1 MTKKMLYAC
10 NKRKPKDPGRVANG
24 KSDNRGQYGDTFAIE
39 VFPNTRTPG
48 NVLDTARGF
57 SLWITCGHVDK
68 AVDKVCIT
76 MWISLWISFFIM

>member
-1 MTKKMLYAC
+1 MTSLLLYAC
-10 NKRKPKDPGRVANG
+10 NKRKTKDPGRVANG
-24 KSDNRGQYGDTFAIE
+24 KSEYRGQYGCMKSIG
-39 VFPNTRTPG
+39 VFPYCFAMAQG
-48 NVLDTARGF
+48 LDRAPEF